1 MNITEICIKNPV
13 LAWMIMAALILFGLV
28 SGQRIGIS
36 QFPDVD
42 FPTIS
47 VSLSREGAAPEVMEN
62 DVIEIVEENLMQVEG
77 VKTITSVARQGQASI
92 SLELDLDR
100 DIDAAIQDVQAK
112 VSQAQRRLPQDL
124 DPPSISKSNPEDNP
138 ILWIGL
144 SGPYSQQILS
154 DYARYQVKER
164 IQTVSGVGEVFMG
177 GWLERAVRVWID
189 QKRLDERGLTV
200 AEVMAALKREHV
212 ELPAGRLETQGRE
225 LAVRVLGEAFDLQTL
240 RRIAVRNVGGQPV
253 YLEDVALVED
263 GFEDQRRLS
272 RVNGEPAQGMGIKK
286 QRGVNT
292 VGVAAAVKEQ
302 IDTIRKTLPPD
313 MKLDVIFDNAAFVE
327 ESVHEIEFELALS
340 IVLTAL
346 VCWLFLGSLSS
357 TVNVVLAIPMSLL
370 GTVGVLYF
378 LGYTLN
384 TFTLLALSLA
394 VGIVVDD
401 AIMVLEN
408 IYRHAEE
415 GADRITAAREGTR
428 EITFAALAATLAVVA
443 IFLPVVFMDGLIGK
457 FFVQFGVA
465 LSLAVLLSYLEAI
478 TLTPSRSAQILRVG
492 HGQRGWMGQKVDAG
506 FALLQRVYLRIL
518 KGSLRFPAIVV
529 IAAIALT
536 WGAVQVFKVI
546 PGEMVPSQDQS
557 RIMVRMQS
565 AVGATLEETDK
576 LFRQAEA
583 RLQKMP
589 EVKTVFAVVG
599 GFGGTSSVNGGVM
612 FVTLVPPKERAMRHT
627 EFMGVIRKDLGSI
640 AGLKAIPIDMSQTVF
655 SANRGFPIEFS
666 VRGSNWP
673 LLVKSS
679 QELIAKLKATGTITD
694 LDSDYRL
701 GQPELRITPDRARC
715 ADVGVSMEDVATTLN
730 ALVGGQRIGK
740 FSQNGRRVDTRVRLL
755 ADQRDRPEAL
765 QQLRIR
771 SRSGQMVPLSSLVT
785 MDEQP
790 ALQAITRKDRERAI
804 SVTGNIGSGASQEE
818 AMALVE
824 KLAGDLPQG
833 TRVVMGGASV
843 QFRESMDSLVTALL
857 LGIAV
862 AYMILAAQFNSFL
875 HPVTVLTILPL
886 SVAGAALALWA
897 TGNTLNIFSMI
908 GLLLLMGIV
917 KKNSILLVDY
927 ANQRREKGDSAAE
940 AMLSAGPT
948 RLRPI
953 LMTSAAT
960 LMAAVPAALQ
970 LGPGSELRGPMAIS
984 VIGGLTLSTALS
996 LVVVPCFYVVADK
1009 LVSWITMRGRVWRAK
1024 PL

>member
-1 MNITEICIKNPV
+1 
-13 LAWMIMAALILFGLV
+13 
-28 SGQRIGIS
+28 
-36 QFPDVD
+36 
-42 FPTIS
+42 
-47 VSLSREGAAPEVMEN
+47 
-62 DVIEIVEENLMQVEG
+62 
-77 VKTITSVARQGQASI
+77 
-92 SLELDLDR
+92 
-100 DIDAAIQDVQAK
+100 
-112 VSQAQRRLPQDL
+112 
-124 DPPSISKSNPEDNP
+124 
-138 ILWIGL
+138 
-144 SGPYSQQILS
+144 
-154 DYARYQVKER
+154 
-164 IQTVSGVGEVFMG
+164 
-177 GWLERAVRVWID
+177 
-189 QKRLDERGLTV
+189 
-200 AEVMAALKREHV
+200 
-212 ELPAGRLETQGRE
+212 
-225 LAVRVLGEAFDLQTL
+225 
-240 RRIAVRNVGGQPV
+240 
-253 YLEDVALVED
+253 
-263 GFEDQRRLS
+263 
-272 RVNGEPAQGMGIKK
+272 
-286 QRGVNT
+286 
-292 VGVAAAVKEQ
+292 
-302 IDTIRKTLPPD
+302 
-313 MKLDVIFDNAAFVE
+313 
-327 ESVHEIEFELALS
+327 
-340 IVLTAL
+340 
-346 VCWLFLGSLSS
+346 
-357 TVNVVLAIPMSLL
+357 
-370 GTVGVLYF
+370 
-378 LGYTLN
+378 
-384 TFTLLALSLA
+384 
-394 VGIVVDD
+394 
-401 AIMVLEN
+401 
-408 IYRHAEE
+408 
-415 GADRITAAREGTR
+415 
-428 EITFAALAATLAVVA
+428 
-443 IFLPVVFMDGLIGK
+443 
-457 FFVQFGVA
+457 
-465 LSLAVLLSYLEAI
+465 
-478 TLTPSRSAQILRVG
+478 
-492 HGQRGWMGQKVDAG
+492 
-506 FALLQRVYLRIL
+506 
-518 KGSLRFPAIVV
+518 
-529 IAAIALT
+529 
-536 WGAVQVFKVI
+536 
-546 PGEMVPSQDQS
+546 
-557 RIMVRMQS
+557 
-565 AVGATLEETDK
+565 
-576 LFRQAEA
+576 
-583 RLQKMP
+583 
-589 EVKTVFAVVG
+589 
-599 GFGGTSSVNGGVM
+599 
-612 FVTLVPPKERAMRHT
+612 
-627 EFMGVIRKDLGSI
+627 
-640 AGLKAIPIDMSQTVF
+640 
-655 SANRGFPIEFS
+655 

-679 QELIAKLKATGTITD
+679 QELIGKLKATGTITD

-740 FSQNGRRVDTRVRLL
+740 FSQNGRRVDARVRLL

-940 AMLSAGPT
+940 TMLSAGPT